1 MAKNLRRNCDNPT
14 CGKQYRHQSAASKYC
29 GRGCKDKVG
38 RVRKAEREKAAREAE
53 MNGWMA
59 GVRERQ
65 VATQRATQIEPQIEP
80 PNKPPTAAA
89 SKPADECGCIG
100 RDFGHLPD
108 CHLNTDPTRKQ
119 ARPSVK
125 ITIRNVP
132 TRFPGTPLP
141 RVR

>member
-53 MNGWMA
+53 MDGWMA

-65 VATQRATQIEPQIEP
+65 VAPQRAPQIEPQIEP
-80 PNKPPTAAA
+80 PAPTRPA
-89 SKPADECGCIG
+89 KPAAKCGCIG
-100 RDFGHLPD
+100 KDFGHLPD
-108 CHLNTDPTRKQ
+108 CHLNTDPTRRQ
-119 ARPSVK
+119 ARASVK
-125 ITIRNVP
+125 IIIRNVP